1 MYQFFIGIIIVLGLG
16 SYWLYDQNVTLKENN
31 VKLEFA
37 VEEQRAAF
45 DAMKES
51 YEKQGESLRQLSE
64 ANARIEAEKDQYLD
78 IFRRH
83 NLDKLALAKPGL
95 IETRVNNGTKGVL
108 EDLENDSKN
117 IAAIDDTTNN

>member
-117 IAAIDDTTNN
+117 IAAIDDTANN